1 MIVEREEARSGAWRT
16 LVSSASDPNAL
27 GLKLAAARE
36 AVEGEAALSAGAG
49 LPPAVLNYIAGAIEF
64 RADRFDTAMR
74 YFEAIDRLPP
84 EQRQIRAV
92 AAAYMQGRVQ
102 QRLGEM
108 APARAAFQAARR
120 YAEAGAPDPMG
131 LAVASLGE
139 EARTDLV
146 EAGLVTAPWPVQ
158 ASDVDDAK
166 IARLIAD
173 AVRLYADQAARGSK
187 MALLSLREVA
197 ERLAASD
204 RELTLAAADPLVR
217 RLLVAYTVA
226 RDYSWDNGLVPDIA
240 RVIDAVASQ
249 PGAGGA
255 DDLDRLAAL
264 AYLGGRYELAERLT
278 AETNRPLGLWV
289 RVKLALRR
297 GDRAAA
303 ARDWTA
309 ALKGTEQAGTA
320 TTLDEQGGKRG
331 CAEKW
336 RS

>member
-1 MIVEREEARSGAWRT
+1 
-16 LVSSASDPNAL
+16 
-27 GLKLAAARE
+27 
-36 AVEGEAALSAGAG
+36 
-49 LPPAVLNYIAGAIEF
+49 
-64 RADRFDTAMR
+64 MR

-102 QRLGEM
+102 QWLGEM

-197 ERLAASD
+197 ERLASD

-217 RLLVAYTVA
+217 RLLVAYTA
-226 RDYSWDNGLVPDIA
+226 RRDYSWDNGLVPDIA
-240 RVIDAVASQ
+240 AN
-249 PGAGGA
+249 
-255 DDLDRLAAL
+255 DRC
-264 AYLGGRYELAERLT
+264 
-278 AETNRPLGLWV
+278 
-289 RVKLALRR
+289 RR
-297 GDRAAA
+297 EPARRRMVQTISTVWPRSPTWAAA
-303 ARDWTA
+303 TS
-309 ALKGTEQAGTA
+309 LPSG
-320 TTLDEQGGKRG
+320 
-331 CAEKW
+331 
-336 RS
+336 